1 MRKTSSR
8 ISSYTVRKQ
17 TTRHPAA
24 DSATGLCALW
34 KLRSANSV
42 RRPASFIIHTAISIW
57 TNVTETAKHRWANG
71 CISPQM
77 KRSCRPAGSFRACRQ
92 PFSRGGDLTLTIKS
106 CRSFRTDT
114 TCDFLFF
121 ASTPTIDIEPQ
132 KARASLPFV
141 WNFQFNSIF
150 NSYFARK

>member
-77 KRSCRPAGSFRACRQ
+77 KRISRPAGSIRACRQ
-92 PFSRGGDLTLTIKS
+92 
-106 CRSFRTDT
+106 
-114 TCDFLFF
+114 LF
-121 ASTPTIDIEPQ
+121 PEGI
-132 KARASLPFV
+132 
-141 WNFQFNSIF
+141 
-150 NSYFARK
+150 